1 MSRGQGSRVRCFV
14 VLHGVA
20 SILIVTGRELRK
32 QRLRLGLTQAQ
43 LATRLGLNRMS
54 ISRYENDLWPIPK
67 HVALAMR
74 ALLVEA
80 GMTNGG
86 RD

>member
-1 MSRGQGSRVRCFV
+1 M
-14 VLHGVA
+14 LHDVA

-54 ISRYENDLWPIPK
+54 ISRYENGLWPIPK
-67 HVALAMR
+67 HVALAVK

-80 GMTNGG
+80 GLSNGG